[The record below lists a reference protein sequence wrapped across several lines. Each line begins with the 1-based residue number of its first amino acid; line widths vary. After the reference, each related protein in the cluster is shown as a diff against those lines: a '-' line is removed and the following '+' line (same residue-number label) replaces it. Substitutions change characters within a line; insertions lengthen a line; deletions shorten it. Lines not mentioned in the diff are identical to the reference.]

1 MTETPSNP
9 CTQRES
15 ETHTHILNI
24 YQRRNLAKII
34 VRETAFSKVKTEGL
48 KYAYLPIDQ
57 IKPVVEAAWNDA
69 GIVMD
74 IRDERVEDVRPPY
87 EKTSQYGDKSVWFH
101 KSMRLKVALVN
112 IDDPEDEYCCVI
124 TGEAKDNSDKVFN
137 KLYTAALKN
146 LYKIEFN
153 IAERKDDT
161 DELQDEEAIEVANG
175 AKKGAWRT
183 QQVKDPFFA
192 PKEEAP
198 QETPKRKSSDE
209 VTLDRPIEQIRQSLS
224 MFLAD
229 PDLSDIVN
237 PARQAWGGIPKWS
250 DEQCRQIYLRCVRS
264 KQEGEQ

>member
-1 MTETPSNP
+1 MTETPSTP
-9 CTQRES
+9 A
-15 ETHTHILNI
+15 HTDAPLNI

-34 VRETAFSKVKTEGL
+34 VRETAFTKVKTEGL

-57 IKPVVEAAWNDA
+57 IKPVVEAAWNNA

-74 IRDERVEDVRPPY
+74 IRDEKVEDVRPPY

-101 KSMRLKVALVN
+101 KSMRLRIALVN
-112 IDDPEDEYCCVI
+112 IDDPEDEYSCVI
-124 TGEAKDNSDKVFN
+124 TGEAKDNSDKVYN

-175 AKKGAWRT
+175 GRKGTWRT
-183 QQVKDPFFA
+183 QATKDPFFA
-192 PKEEAP
+192 PKEPAEVP
-198 QETPKRKSSDE
+198 TETPKRTTSDE
-209 VTLDRPIEQIRQSLS
+209 ITLDRPIEQIRQTLG
-224 MFLAD
+224 MYLMDAT
-229 PDLSDIVN
+229 LSDIVN

-250 DEQCRQIYLRCVRS
+250 DEQCRQIYLRCVRF
-264 KQEGEQ
+264 KQQEGQE